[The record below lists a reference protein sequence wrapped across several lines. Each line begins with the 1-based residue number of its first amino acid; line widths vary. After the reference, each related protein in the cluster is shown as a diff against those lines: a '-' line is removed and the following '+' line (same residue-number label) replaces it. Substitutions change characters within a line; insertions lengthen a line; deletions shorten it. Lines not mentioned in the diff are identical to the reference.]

1 MGFKVIFSDNFV
13 NDLRDITSY
22 ISKDNPQAAITLGD
36 ALISEALSL
45 DEHPNRGSKI
55 RGRSGARKLV
65 YKSYLIIYEIHGQ
78 TVEILG
84 CIHGSRI
91 Q

>member
-36 ALISEALSL
+36 ASRVAGFGRSV
-45 DEHPNRGSKI
+45 P
-55 RGRSGARKLV
+55 GRSGDRRRFGDLTDWK
-65 YKSYLIIYEIHGQ
+65 ITQPG
-78 TVEILG
+78 
-84 CIHGSRI
+84 
-91 Q
+91 